1 MSFENVYRS
10 ETGAAEIEKITDFIG
25 NLVIKNK
32 YEANR
37 KETSESIANY
47 YAYYGAYTKTDHFN
61 DYDKD
66 DRRKYKEYV
75 HVYLSSDKTKPY
87 MYNEI
92 VLNMLTESS
101 FKDLE
106 DNKDKELYKDYL
118 TALRISRVYLY
129 EERNEYYRQFMG
141 VPNSNAEIVYL
152 VNMDKGEMGY
162 SLIEDYSTPPDP
174 YTQYYYYSKED
185 KVFYPLNF
193 KLTTGSWA
201 PALAIHDKLYTIN
214 LIKAHDINN
223 IDYPLTYSYYILQG
237 HIEEVI
243 EKYPKYNYLKFQI
256 HIFRE
261 KKS

>member
-92 VLNMLTESS
+92 VLNMLT
-101 FKDLE
+101 
-106 DNKDKELYKDYL
+106 
-118 TALRISRVYLY
+118 
-129 EERNEYYRQFMG
+129 
-141 VPNSNAEIVYL
+141 
-152 VNMDKGEMGY
+152 
-162 SLIEDYSTPPDP
+162 
-174 YTQYYYYSKED
+174 
-185 KVFYPLNF
+185 
-193 KLTTGSWA
+193 
-201 PALAIHDKLYTIN
+201 
-214 LIKAHDINN
+214 
-223 IDYPLTYSYYILQG
+223 
-237 HIEEVI
+237 
-243 EKYPKYNYLKFQI
+243 
-256 HIFRE
+256 
-261 KKS
+261 